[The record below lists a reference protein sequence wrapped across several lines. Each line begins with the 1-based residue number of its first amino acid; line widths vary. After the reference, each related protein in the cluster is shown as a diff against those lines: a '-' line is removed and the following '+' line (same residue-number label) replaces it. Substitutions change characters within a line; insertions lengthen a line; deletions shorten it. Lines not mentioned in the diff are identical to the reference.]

1 MKHSLADNFK
11 KMTVEEFQC
20 IMPIRNIPSV
30 MEHGIISHD
39 LAERSAH
46 ESVALE
52 AVQGQRVG
60 KQIPGG
66 GKLHSYANI
75 YFHARNPMMSRRR
88 DQADKLCV
96 LRVKTDV
103 LSIPGTVI
111 TDQNAASRYVKF
123 LPPSA
128 LWMLDL
134 AYIYAADWKHPDDQI
149 ADWKHSSAKCA
160 EVLVPERVSSEY
172 LTGAYVVNKKSLE
185 ELQEIGFT
193 LPITVESDMFFA
205 K

>member
-1 MKHSLADNFK
+1 
-11 KMTVEEFQC
+11 MTVDEFQC
-20 IMPIRNIPSV
+20 IMPIPNIPSV
-30 MEHGIISHD
+30 MEHGIVSHD
-39 LAERSAH
+39 LAERLAH

-88 DQADKLCV
+88 DQAEKLCV
-96 LRVKTDV
+96 LRVKPDI

-123 LPPSA
+123 LPPA
-128 LWMLDL
+128 AIGMLDL
-134 AYIYAADWKHPDDQI
+134 SYIYAEDWKHPDDKI

-160 EVLVPERVSSEY
+160 EALVPERVPSGY
-172 LTGAYVVNKKSLE
+172 VTGAYVVNEKTLK

-193 LPITVESDMFFA
+193 LPITVEPDMFFR
-205 K
+205 